1 MTSDDRMKEMTLTAA
16 SKDAMSPLS
25 LKGTFEL
32 ILFIFPSIYQV
43 T

>member
-1 MTSDDRMKEMTLTAA
+1 MASDDCMKEMTLTAA
-16 SKDAMSPLS
+16 SKDAVSALS

-32 ILFIFPSIYQV
+32 ILFIFPLIYQV